1 MSKLRITRFNK
12 IMIGVMT
19 LTFCITAS
27 SSDGCVQILDDGTY
41 TVDNLGCV
49 E

>member
-1 MSKLRITRFNK
+1 MSNLIK
-12 IMIGVMT
+12 IAIGVMT
-19 LTFCITAS
+19 LTFCITAGNS
-27 SSDGCVQILDDGTY
+27 EACVQILDDGTY